1 MIAKYIK
8 RSFFIGIAAVS
19 FAACTPDTIDDQG
32 NGIMQPAVDAS
43 FTVTKISE
51 NKYHLKRNYNNYLN
65 SQWNIDGAGFV
76 AGKDEMDV
84 FFPDTGTY
92 TVQHNAVGIGGQV
105 GGTASH
111 SFTITTPDPIAGNIL
126 QGGKFETAE
135 DIAKWTIHTI
145 SPTKAQWVFSNK
157 AATIVASEGNQQAIY
172 TKINVEAGKQYNIDM
187 IASSASGLE
196 NTWFEVY
203 ILNSLPSTGQDI
215 SGSVYRNIN
224 TWDGCG
230 KSAFAGKVSAV
241 GCGSKNGGTFTATTT
256 GPVYLVIKCGGDKV
270 NGLTID
276 NVEVRR
282 AQ

>member
-1 MIAKYIK
+1 MITKYIK
-8 RSFFIGIAAVS
+8 ASILLSAGIFFMAS
-19 FAACTPDTIDDQG
+19 CSPDTVDEG
-32 NGIMQPAVDAS
+32 YGITQPAVDAS

-111 SFTITTPDPIAGNIL
+111 SFTITIPDPIAGNIL
-126 QGGKFETAE
+126 QGGKFDTAE

-157 AATIVASEGNQQAIY
+157 AATIVASESNQQAIY
-172 TKINVEAGKQYNIDM
+172 TKINVEAGKQYTIDLT
-187 IASSASGLE
+187 ASSASALE
-196 NTWFEVY
+196 DTWFEVY
-203 ILNSLPSTGQDI
+203 VLNSIPASGQDI
-215 SGSVYRNIN
+215 SGTVYRNIN

-230 KSAFAGKVSAV
+230 KSAFGGKVSAV
-241 GCGSKNGGTFTATTT
+241 GCGSKNGGIFTATTT
-256 GPVYLVIKCGGDKV
+256 GPVYLVIKCGGKTV
-270 NGLTID
+270 SGLTID

>member
-1 MIAKYIK
+1 MITKYIK
-8 RSFFIGIAAVS
+8 TSLLLSAGIFFLTGCSPETVDEGYGIA
-19 FAACTPDTIDDQG
+19 
-32 NGIMQPAVDAS
+32 QPAVDAS

-65 SQWNIDGAGFV
+65 SQWNVDGGGF
-76 AGKDEMDV
+76 ATGKNEIDV

-111 SFTITTPDPIAGNIL
+111 TFVVTTPDPVAGNIL
-126 QGGKFETAE
+126 QGGKFETAD
-135 DIAKWTIHTI
+135 DIAKWSIHAI

-172 TKINVEAGKQYNIDM
+172 TQINVEAGKKYTIDLT
-187 IASSASGLE
+187 ASSTSALE
-196 NTWFEVY
+196 DTWFEVY
-203 ILNSLPSTGQDI
+203 VLNSLPAAGQDI
-215 SGSVYRNIN
+215 SGPVYRNIN

-230 KSAFAGKVSAV
+230 KAAFGGKVSAV
-241 GCGSKNGGTFTATTT
+241 GCGSKNAGVYTATAT
-256 GPVYLVIKCGGDKV
+256 GPVYLVIKCGGKTV